1 MATRREL
8 IEAIAGRYHAA
19 TRIEK
24 KKILDEFI
32 KVTGFH
38 RKHAIRALK
47 RHAGKSLESAP
58 RARIYDEAAV
68 TALTILWEAADRICG
83 KRLKQAIPT
92 LVDRLY
98 GAGGLKVCQPPLSW
112 ANCMRWSVCTLT
124 SFSRP
129 SS

>member
-1 MATRREL
+1 LATKREL

-19 TRIEK
+19 ARIEK

-47 RHAGKSLESAP
+47 RHTGNGSAPVP

-68 TALTILWEAADRICG
+68 AALTFFG
-83 KRLKQAIPT
+83 KRRIGSAEN
-92 LVDRLY
+92 
-98 GAGGLKVCQPPLSW
+98 G
-112 ANCMRWSVCTLT
+112 
-124 SFSRP
+124 
-129 SS
+129 